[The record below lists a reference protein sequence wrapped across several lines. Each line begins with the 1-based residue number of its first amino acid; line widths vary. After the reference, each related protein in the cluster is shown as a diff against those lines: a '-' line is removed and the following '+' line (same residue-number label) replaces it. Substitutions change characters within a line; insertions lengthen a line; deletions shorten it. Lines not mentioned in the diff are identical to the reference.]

1 MSLDIIAFYGLAVQL
16 WMQRLPCPPLP
27 PFRGTRRRERRTN
40 LGVIPDPTT
49 TMQPPAPATDL
60 LAPPASPVLH
70 TPQPAASAQATMGAA
85 YTAPADRGAGRQA
98 GWRALSLYEADDAL
112 SERLGRLI
120 TMVRRL
126 RIALHR
132 HHGEESPLNGRL
144 DALEEALI
152 ELELDVDHVSI
163 RPYPWEIAGG

>member
-1 MSLDIIAFYGLAVQL
+1 
-16 WMQRLPCPPLP
+16 
-27 PFRGTRRRERRTN
+27 
-40 LGVIPDPTT
+40 
-49 TMQPPAPATDL
+49 
-60 LAPPASPVLH
+60 
-70 TPQPAASAQATMGAA
+70 MGAA

-132 HHGEESPLNGRL
+132 HHGADSPLNERL
-144 DALEEALI
+144 DALEEAII
-152 ELELDVDHVSI
+152 ELEIDADHVRI
-163 RPYPWEIAGG
+163 RPHPWEVAGG